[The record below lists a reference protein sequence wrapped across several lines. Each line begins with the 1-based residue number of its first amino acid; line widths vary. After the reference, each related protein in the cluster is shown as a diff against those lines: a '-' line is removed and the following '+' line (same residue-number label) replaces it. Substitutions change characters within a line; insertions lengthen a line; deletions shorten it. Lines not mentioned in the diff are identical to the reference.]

1 VPAAAELRAELIAL
15 SHELGAEHRRLAILG
30 EGNTSAKLSDITFLV
45 KASGSSLAAMT
56 DEDVVE
62 CKFAPLVAMLSRN
75 DLSDHEIDEGLFG
88 ARVISPAKKPSVEAL
103 FHALLLQ
110 LPGVGFVGH
119 THSERINAIL
129 CSPRAREFSEK
140 RMFPDEV
147 VCCGPASV
155 FVKYADPGLRLAQAI
170 DVAVREWVERWGGVP
185 RVILMENHGVI
196 TVGSSPQAVKAA
208 IYMADKAAAIFLGA
222 AAVGGPRFLTEE
234 TVRRIGS
241 RIDEQY
247 RQRALKL

>member
-15 SHELGAEHRRLAILG
+15 SHDLGAEHRHLAILG

-62 CKFAPLVAMLSRN
+62 CKFAPLLAMLSRE
-75 DLSDHEIDEGLFG
+75 DLSDHEIDEELLG
-88 ARVISPAKKPSVEAL
+88 ARVISSARKPSVEAL
-103 FHALLLQ
+103 FHALLLR
-110 LPGVGFVGH
+110 LPGVAFVGH

-129 CSPRAREFSEK
+129 CSPRAREFSKK

-155 FVKYADPGLRLAQAI
+155 FVPYTDPGLRLAQAI
-170 DVAVREWVERWGGVP
+170 DVAVHEWVERWGGVP
-185 RVILMENHGVI
+185 RVILIENHGVI
-196 TVGSSPQAVKAA
+196 AIGATPHAVKAA
-208 IYMADKAAAIFLGA
+208 TYMADKAAGIFLGA
-222 AAVGGPRFLTEE
+222 AAAGGPIFLTEE
-234 TVRRIGS
+234 IVRRIGS
-241 RIDEQY
+241 RTDEQY